1 MAPGAA
7 GDGPQIPLAPPGY
20 RLRRFDD
27 LDSTND
33 EAKRQAAQGAPD
45 GTVFVARRQTAGRG
59 RRGRSWESPE
69 GNLYASLL
77 LRPEYGPQQA
87 AQLSFVTAL
96 ALADTVR
103 AILPPKKCVELKWPN
118 DVLVKGRK
126 ISGILL
132 EAAPGGGGLDWL
144 VIGCG
149 INIVSHPKLQEGKAT
164 SLAAEGASAPALDSV
179 LDIFL
184 QALHGGIARWEANGF
199 APVREAWLTSAH
211 GVGRPIVVRLPG
223 ETLRGTFS
231 ALDENGALKLELAGG
246 GERLVTGGEVYFGR
260 GGETQPAQDGAQG

>member
-1 MAPGAA
+1 M
-7 GDGPQIPLAPPGY
+7 DGRAVIG
-20 RLRRFDD
+20 RRIVWHETTA
-27 LDSTND
+27 STND
-33 EAKRQAAQGAPD
+33 D
-45 GTVFVARRQTAGRG
+45 ARRAAEAGEPEGLVVIADVQTAGRG
-59 RRGRSWESPE
+59 RMSRSWVSPP
-69 GNLYASLL
+69 GRDLLFSVL
-77 LRPEYGPQQA
+77 LRPEPVDLPKMPLLAGLA
-87 AQLSFVTAL
+87 VARTLDAFTSTRVT
-96 ALADTVR
+96 
-103 AILPPKKCVELKWPN
+103 LKWPN
-118 DVLVKGRK
+118 DVLVEGRK

-199 APVREAWLTSAH
+199 APVREDWLTSAH

-246 GERLVTGGEVYFGR
+246 GERLVTGGEVYFGG